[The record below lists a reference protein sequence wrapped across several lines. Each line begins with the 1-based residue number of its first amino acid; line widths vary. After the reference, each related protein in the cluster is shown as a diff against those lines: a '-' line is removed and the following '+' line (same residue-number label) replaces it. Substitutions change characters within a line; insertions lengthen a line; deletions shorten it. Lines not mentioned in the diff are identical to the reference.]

1 VAHPQCPAASI
12 DTHTYAH
19 GLARCPPPQES
30 IEKAVADITAA
41 LERDGL
47 PLGALINNAG
57 IAQKYPVEFHPM
69 SAMRRIFE
77 VRGRPPCL

>member
-1 VAHPQCPAASI
+1 
-12 DTHTYAH
+12 
-19 GLARCPPPQES
+19 
-30 IEKAVADITAA
+30 VADITAA